1 MAGDA
6 PRDLALL
13 PKAHL
18 HVHLESAI
26 RWDTLRDLAAVHGV
40 PVPDPPAAGRAAFTS
55 FSEFAAHNAAVRD
68 CLRRPADFAR
78 IAAEFCADE
87 AAQGVRYVEV
97 TFTAAAHGHRL
108 GSLDAPLVA
117 VLDGLERG
125 SQAYG
130 IICRVVL
137 DHSRRR
143 PVAWARDTLTL
154 ATRYAERGVVAIGMA
169 GDEAYP
175 LAPFTPVVEAA
186 ADAGLGLVHHAGEM
200 GGAASIREALT
211 VGRADRIGHGIRVLD
226 DPDLVTELRRRALPL
241 EVCPSSNVALGLVDG
256 IGAHPLPAMHAAGL
270 RVTVNTDIPSV
281 AATTLTGEYAALRT
295 HHGYD
300 DAALADL
307 ARAAVDAAFAPA
319 TVRERLHREI
329 DAWLDVTPPP

>member
-1 MAGDA
+1 MAD
-6 PRDLALL
+6 RDLASL

-26 RWDTLRDLAAVHGV
+26 RWDTLRDLGTVHGV
-40 PVPDPPAAGRAAFTS
+40 PVPDPPVAGGPAFAD
-55 FSEFAAHNAAVRD
+55 FSQFAAYNALVRD

-78 IAAEFCADE
+78 VAEEFCADE
-87 AAQGVRYVEV
+87 AAQGARYVEV
-97 TFTAAAHGHRL
+97 TLTAAAHGRRL
-108 GSLDAPLVA
+108 GSLDAPLA
-117 VLDGLERG
+117 ATLDGLARG
-125 SQAYG
+125 SDTHG
-130 IICRVVL
+130 ITCRVIL

-143 PVAWARDTLTL
+143 PVQWARDTLAL

-175 LAPFTPVVEAA
+175 LAPFATVVEAA
-186 ADAGLGLVHHAGEM
+186 ADAGVRLVHHAGEM

-211 VGRADRIGHGIRVLD
+211 VGRADRIGHGIRMLD
-226 DPDLVTELRRRALPL
+226 DADLVAEVRRRALPL

-270 RVTVNTDIPSV
+270 WVTVNTDIPSV

-307 ARAAVDAAFAPA
+307 ARAAVDASFAPSV
-319 TVRERLHREI
+319 VRSRLHREI
-329 DAWLDVTPPP
+329 DAWLGLSPRP